1 MRAAGAARKPASKR
15 TVKRQR
21 LGLPSIQ
28 WRLMAAFLLVAGM
41 SVGSA
46 AVAWL
51 FVHDSTARLESVV
64 EEDLGSATAA
74 QALAS
79 DVEAFAAMTRRFTHV
94 RTDWERSELVATLN
108 IQLAAMSRRIDRL
121 EELGFDSIS
130 IAALRSRIDGL
141 SVNLDV
147 ESQLS
152 VASIAAGDELA
163 EAVSVLQ
170 DEHRAFIEM
179 AEPRIEAGYRAFIDQ
194 GNRIIAELIQL
205 DGPVQVGDF
214 VADTISRVG
223 LDTLVNGLA
232 GTMRADLEALAAT
245 HLVVGLLN
253 EGANAPDVD
262 RVYELRAQFATVR
275 ESMRRLRL
283 DFDPAGDQGLPM
295 LDQAET
301 ILGFGEDPGGI
312 FQLRLHQLGSET
324 VLSAV
329 AGHSQQLAGD
339 LGRQV
344 DMLLERAS
352 ETVTV
357 ASDDLADRLSR
368 ALAIQTIAAALAVAV
383 ALLVGWRYVG
393 RRVMGRLQV
402 LRSAMESHAQGQD
415 APIPVDGADEIGDMA
430 RALTS
435 FVDQRRHAEI
445 ALRQAKFE
453 AEQANKAK
461 STFLAAMSHEL
472 RTPLNAVLGFSEMIR
487 DRYYGPLGDVRY
499 SEYAGDIFASGSYL
513 LDLINDILDIA
524 KIEAGKLVI
533 SPEPTDLR
541 DLISA
546 ALRLVGERAERARIS
561 LETEVSDRI
570 PILLADP
577 RAIKQVLF
585 NLLANA
591 IKFTEPG
598 GRVTVGATYDVDR
611 SFVDLTVSDTGC
623 GIPPD
628 KVSLVFRPFERA
640 DNSFDASAEKG
651 TGLGLPLAKGLVEL
665 HGGEITL
672 NSTLDVGTT
681 VTMRL
686 PLTVCVQDAHQQ
698 SDPPDIAHA
707 LQGLSTAVGGD

>member
-1 MRAAGAARKPASKR
+1 
-15 TVKRQR
+15 
-21 LGLPSIQ
+21 
-28 WRLMAAFLLVAGM
+28 MAAFLLVAGM

-51 FVHDSTARLESVV
+51 FVYDSTERLESVV

-79 DVEAFAAMTRRFTHV
+79 DVEAFAAMTRRFAHV
-94 RTDWERSELVATLN
+94 STDWERSDLVATLN
-108 IQLAAMSRRIDRL
+108 IQLTAMSRRIDRL

-152 VASIAAGDELA
+152 VALIAAGDELA
-163 EAVSVLQ
+163 EAVSVLR

-179 AEPRIEAGYRAFIDQ
+179 AQPRIEAGYRAFIDQ
-194 GNRIIAELIQL
+194 GNRIMAELVQL
-205 DGPVQVGDF
+205 DGPIQVGDF
-214 VADTISRVG
+214 VADTVSRVG

-232 GTMRADLEALAAT
+232 GAMRSDLEALAAT

-262 RVYELRAQFATVR
+262 RVRELQAQFTAVR
-275 ESMRRLRL
+275 ESIRRLRL
-283 DFDPAGDQGLPM
+283 DLDPSGDQGLPM

-301 ILGFGEDPGGI
+301 ILGYGEESGGI
-312 FQLRLHQLGSET
+312 FELRLNQIGAET

-329 AGHSQQLAGD
+329 AGHSQQLATD

-344 DMLLERAS
+344 GMLLERAS

-368 ALAIQTIAAALAVAV
+368 ALAIQTIAAALAVVV

-393 RRVMGRLQV
+393 QRVMGRLQI

-533 SPEPTDLR
+533 TPEPTDLR

-598 GRVTVGATYDVDR
+598 GRVTVGATCDVDR
-611 SFVDLTVSDTGC
+611 SRVDLTVRDTGC

-628 KVSLVFRPFERA
+628 KINLVFRPFERA
-640 DNSFDASAEKG
+640 DNSFDPSAEKG

-665 HGGEITL
+665 HGGEISL
-672 NSTLDVGTT
+672 DSTLDVGTT
-681 VTMRL
+681 VTIRL

-698 SDPPDIAHA
+698 GDPPDVMQA
-707 LQGLSTAVGGD
+707 LQGLSKAVGDD